1 MLICDVLQNDENL
14 FVFDDSVDP
23 LSIDALL
30 QESQDWYV
38 LAYFFAM

>member
-1 MLICDVLQNDENL
+1 MQNDEHL

-38 LAYFFAM
+38 AEFLSQAHL